1 MIQLTRLNN
10 QTFLLNALYI
20 EQIQAFP
27 DTTITLMNG
36 KKLVVK
42 DDINVVEEKIIEF
55 YQKVGL
61 TSMIVKRIN
70 EGDEEDDDV

>member
-1 MIQLTRLNN
+1 MVELTRLNG
-10 QTFLLNALYI
+10 QPFTLNALYI

-27 DTTITLMNG
+27 DTTITLING

-42 DDINVVEEKIIEF
+42 ETELEVAQKVESF

-61 TSMIVKRIN
+61 SSLTVKSTADLREK
-70 EGDEEDDDV
+70 EG

>member
-10 QTFLLNALYI
+10 QTFTLNALYI

-27 DTTITLMNG
+27 DTTITLTNG

-42 DDINVVEEKIIEF
+42 ESEDDVAVKVQSF
-55 YQKVGL
+55 YQQVGL
-61 TSMIVKRIN
+61 TSIQIKGQWN
-70 EGDEEDDDV
+70 TQEGEKK